1 MKYDPAT
8 VKEWAG
14 NSQWKACQAD
24 IARYKMQGYGSEAS
38 WALAT
43 LILYR
48 LQKIVRSRRPRW
60 VWAPARLGL
69 RVVNYF
75 LVMVTQIR
83 IHPEAEIGPGLLMP
97 HVGPIRVIEHTK
109 IGADCVIL
117 HTCTIGAGPNPGVP
131 TIGDHVF
138 VGCHASIVGAVTVGD
153 RATISANSLVIS
165 NVPPGATALGV
176 PARILT
182 GWSGTGV
189 KSS

>member
-1 MKYDPAT
+1 MEGVPGGYRALQDAEVRFGSILGARGADPLST
-8 VKEWAG
+8 SK
-14 NSQWKACQAD
+14 NRPKS
-24 IARYKMQGYGSEAS
+24 S
-38 WALAT
+38 
-43 LILYR
+43 
-48 LQKIVRSRRPRW
+48 PRW
-60 VWAPARLGL
+60 VWAPAHVGL
-69 RVVNYF
+69 RIVNYL

>member
-1 MKYDPAT
+1 MKYDATT

-24 IARYKMQGYGSEAS
+24 IARFKTMGYGSEGY

-43 LILYR
+43 LVLYR
-48 LQKIVRSRRPRW
+48 LQKVVRNRRRRW
-60 VWAPARLGL
+60 VWAPVQLGL

-83 IHPEAEIGPGLLMP
+83 IHPEAEIGPGLLLP
-97 HVGPIRVIEHTK
+97 HVGPIRVWDETK

-117 HTCTIGAGPNPGVP
+117 HLCTIGAGPHPGGA

-138 VGCHASIVGAVTVGD
+138 IGCNSTIIGAVTIGD

-165 NVPPGATALGV
+165 DVPTGTTALGV
-176 PARILT
+176 PARILREFPRRI
-182 GWSGTGV
+182 
-189 KSS
+189 